1 MTKRLT
7 SRFEKEWATGRGGRP
22 VPYPLVDGDYQ
33 SSYFF
38 DLLVEFEHALESRL
52 PLTLAVAILCAIE
65 QAGREILRFKHPG
78 QVRFDNRQCFDEFLH
93 NYMGYRPI
101 AANRYDIFRN
111 GVVHSGIPKT
121 KRQSGI
127 GLEVHELFLSRNK
140 LKRVRGIHIH
150 RSGFCDVTLAELL
163 KEFEAGVRKMR
174 KHEIERG
181 WRHGHD
187 EL

>member
-1 MTKRLT
+1 
-7 SRFEKEWATGRGGRP
+7 
-22 VPYPLVDGDYQ
+22 
-33 SSYFF
+33 
-38 DLLVEFEHALESRL
+38 
-52 PLTLAVAILCAIE
+52 
-65 QAGREILRFKHPG
+65 
-78 QVRFDNRQCFDEFLH
+78 
-93 NYMGYRPI
+93 MGYRPI

-121 KRQSGI
+121 ERQSGI